1 MKELVAQ
8 MKAQIQTSV
17 SISESQL
24 VCDND
29 VVLNNSDINRLFGWA
44 VFKVT
49 KKYKR
54 FCNEGN
60 MNKR

>member
-1 MKELVAQ
+1 

-24 VCDND
+24 VCDNN
-29 VVLNNSDINRLFGWA
+29 VVLNNSDINRLSGWA

-54 FCNEGN
+54 FCDEGN
-60 MNKR
+60 MNKY